1 MLDFVRNNRR
11 LMLLLLLVLVF
22 PSFVF
27 FGVESYSR
35 FMDSSHDAAKVDG
48 RAITVQEVD
57 NVVRDQS
64 ERMRQMLGTNYDPR
78 QFEGAAARQ
87 TVLDQLILQRVV
99 ANEVAREH
107 LTVSNARLF
116 EAINSIPAIAQ
127 LPRKQDGTIDDKAYL
142 QLLASQGM
150 TPEQFDARM
159 RFDLATQQ
167 LGTSIA
173 ATAFVPKS
181 LLDRLIAVRD
191 QQRDVQAL
199 IFKPASYAAKVQP
212 DAAALKAYY
221 DSHQS
226 AYSVPEQA
234 KVEYLVLS
242 GEALAASQSVTPEEL
257 KSYYESNIA
266 RFRTD
271 EQRRASHI
279 LIASPKDAPAAE
291 RQAAKDKATKLL
303 EDLRKHPD
311 TFADVARK
319 QSQDPGS
326 AEKGGD
332 LGFMGHGALV
342 KPFEDAMYAL
352 KDGQISDVVETDYG
366 YHIIKLTGIKPA
378 ETKPLDAVRP
388 ELEAE
393 LRKQFAAK
401 KYAEQADAFG
411 NMVYEQADSL
421 KPAADKFK
429 LTIQT
434 ADNLTR
440 QPNPALGAQ
449 SPLNNE
455 KVLKAL
461 FSDDAIKNKRNTEA
475 VQVGPNTLVAARIVD
490 YRPSSVRKFEEV
502 QAQVREGYIAQ
513 QAAELARKDGEAR
526 LEALKKSDSAEGFG
540 AAATVSRTKVEGL
553 EPKAVEAI
561 MRADAS
567 KLPAVVGV
575 DLGAGGYAIYRI
587 TKLSQPAQA
596 NAAQRQAD
604 AQQLSQLSGQTELE
618 AYYDSLKA
626 RSKVKVLKPVVATEA
641 QDGSAPAAQ

>member
-48 RAITVQEVD
+48 RAISVQEVD

-64 ERMRQMLGTNYDPR
+64 ERARQILGANYDPR
-78 QFEGAAARQ
+78 QFEGPDARKA
-87 TVLDQLILQRVV
+87 VLDQLILQRVM
-99 ANEVAREH
+99 ANTVAREH
-107 LTVSNARLF
+107 LTVSDAKLL
-116 EAINSIPAIAQ
+116 EEISSLPAIAQ
-127 LPRKQDGTIDDKAYL
+127 LPRTKDGKIDDKAYL
-142 QLLASQGM
+142 QLLQSQGM

-159 RFDLATQQ
+159 RFELATQQ
-167 LGTSIA
+167 LGASVA
-173 ATAFVPKS
+173 ATAFMPKS

-199 IFKPASYAAKVQP
+199 VFKPASYTAKVQP

-226 AYSVPEQA
+226 AFSVPEQA

-242 GEALAASQSVTPEEL
+242 GEALAAAQPVTPEEL

-279 LIASPKDAPAAE
+279 LIAAPKDAPAAE
-291 RQAAKDKATKLL
+291 RQAGKDKATRLL
-303 EDLRKHPD
+303 DELRKHPG
-311 TFADVARK
+311 TFADVAKK

-332 LGFMGHGALV
+332 LGFMGRGALV

-366 YHIIKLTGIKPA
+366 YHIIKLTGIKA
-378 ETKPLDAVRP
+378 SETKPLEAVRT

-393 LRKQFAAK
+393 LRKQFADK
-401 KYAEQADAFG
+401 KFAEQADAFG
-411 NMVYEQADSL
+411 NTVYEQADSL
-421 KPAADKFK
+421 KPAADKYK

-434 ADNLTR
+434 AENVTR

-449 SPLNNE
+449 NPLNNE
-455 KVLKAL
+455 KLLKAL
-461 FSDDAIKNKRNTEA
+461 FSEESIQKKRNTEA
-475 VQVGPNTLVAARIVD
+475 VQVAPNTLVAARIVD
-490 YRPSSVRKFEEV
+490 YRPATVRKFEEV
-502 QAQVREGYIAQ
+502 EAKVREGYVAQ
-513 QAAELARKDGEAR
+513 QAAELARKAGEAR
-526 LEALKKSDSAEGFG
+526 VEALKKADSADGFG
-540 AAATVSRTKVEGL
+540 AVQTVSRAKIEGVP
-553 EPKAVEAI
+553 PKAVEAV
-561 MRADAS
+561 MRADAT

-575 DLGAGGYAIYRI
+575 DLGADGYAVYRV
-587 TKLSQPAQA
+587 TKVSQPSQA
-596 NAAQRQAD
+596 NPAQRQAE
-604 AQQLSQLSGQTELE
+604 AQQLSQLAGQADLQAFYE
-618 AYYDSLKA
+618 SLKA
-626 RSKVKVLKPVVATEA
+626 RSKVKLVT
-641 QDGSAPAAQ
+641 PAGGTQSQGAE

>member
-35 FMDSSHDAAKVDG
+35 FMDTSHDVAKVDG

-64 ERMRQMLGTNYDPR
+64 ERMRQMLGNQYDPR
-78 QFEGAAARQ
+78 MFEGAAARQ
-87 TVLDQLILQRVV
+87 SVVNQLILQRVV
-99 ANEVAREH
+99 SDATAKKN
-107 LTVSNARLF
+107 LTVSDAQVAA
-116 EAINSIPAIAQ
+116 AIQNIPAIAQ
-127 LPRKQDGTIDDKAYL
+127 LKTADGKFDDKAYI
-142 QLLASQGM
+142 QLLATQGM
-150 TPEQFDARM
+150 TPEQFDARL
-159 RFDLATQQ
+159 RFELATQQ
-167 LGTSIA
+167 LGGAVGT
-173 ATAFVPKS
+173 TAFVPKS

-191 QQRDVQAL
+191 QQRDVQTL
-199 IFKPASYAAKVQP
+199 TIKPADFTAKVTA

-221 DSHQS
+221 DAHVST
-226 AYSVPEQA
+226 YTTPEQA
-234 KVEYLVLS
+234 KVEYVVLS
-242 GEALAASQSVTPEEL
+242 GDALAASQTVTPEEL

-279 LIASPKDAPAAE
+279 LIAAPKDGKDAD
-291 RQAAKDKATKLL
+291 RKAAKDKATKLL
-303 EDLRKHPD
+303 EDLRKHPE
-311 TFADVARK
+311 TFADVAKK

-332 LGFMGHGALV
+332 LGFMGRGALV

-378 ETKPLDAVRP
+378 ETQPLEAVRP

-393 LRKQFAAK
+393 LKKQLASK
-401 KYAEQADAFG
+401 KYTELADAFG
-411 NMVYEQADSL
+411 NTVYEQSESL

-434 ADNLTR
+434 ADNVTR
-440 QPNPALGAQ
+440 TPNLALGAQ
-449 SPLNNE
+449 NPLNNE

-461 FSDDAIKNKRNTEA
+461 FSDDALKNKRNTEA
-475 VQVGPNTLVAARIVD
+475 VQVGPTTLVAARIVD
-490 YRPSSVRKFEEV
+490 YRPATARKFEDVE
-502 QAQVREGYIAQ
+502 AQVRQSYVAQ
-513 QAAELARKDGEAR
+513 QAAELARKDGEAK
-526 LEALKKSDSAEGFG
+526 LEALKKADSAAGFG
-540 AAATVSRTKVEGL
+540 QTVTVSRTKADGL
-553 EPKAVEAI
+553 SPKAVEAI
-561 MRADAS
+561 MRADAT

-575 DLGAGGYAIYRI
+575 DLGADGYAIYRI
-587 TKLSQPAQA
+587 AKVSSPTTA
-596 NAAQRQAD
+596 NPGQRDAE
-604 AQQLSQLSGQTELE
+604 AQQLAQLAGQTELA
-618 AYYDSLKA
+618 AYYESLKA
-626 RSKVKVLKPVVATEA
+626 RAKVKILRPITATDVPASE
-641 QDGSAPAAQ
+641 GAAQ

>member
-35 FMDSSHDAAKVDG
+35 FMDSSHDAAKVEG
-48 RAITVQEVD
+48 RAISVQEVD

-64 ERMRQMLGTNYDPR
+64 ERARQILGNNYDPR
-78 QFEGAAARQ
+78 QFEGPEARKA
-87 TVLDQLILQRVV
+87 VLDQLILQRVM
-99 ANEVAREH
+99 ANTVAREH
-107 LTVSNARLF
+107 LTVSDAKLLEEISNL
-116 EAINSIPAIAQ
+116 PAIAQ
-127 LPRKQDGTIDDKAYL
+127 LPRKADGKIDDKAYL
-142 QLLASQGM
+142 QLLQSQGM

-159 RFDLATQQ
+159 RFELATQQ
-167 LGTSIA
+167 LGASVA
-173 ATAFVPKS
+173 ATAFMPKS
-181 LLDRLIAVRD
+181 LLERLIAVRD

-199 IFKPASYAAKVQP
+199 VFKPASYTAKVQP

-226 AYSVPEQA
+226 AFSVPEQA

-242 GEALAASQSVTPEEL
+242 GEALAAAQAVTPEEL

-279 LIASPKDAPAAE
+279 LIVAPKDAPAGE

-303 EDLRKHPD
+303 EELRKHPE
-311 TFADVARK
+311 TFADVAKK

-332 LGFMGHGALV
+332 LGFMGRGALV
-342 KPFEDAMYAL
+342 KPFEEAMYAL

-366 YHIIKLTGIKPA
+366 FHIIKLTGVKA
-378 ETKPLDAVRP
+378 SETRPLEAVRT

-393 LRKQFAAK
+393 LRKQLADK
-401 KYAEQADAFG
+401 KFAEQADAFG

-434 ADNLTR
+434 ADNVTR
-440 QPNPALGAQ
+440 KPNPAQGAQ
-449 SPLNNE
+449 NPLNNE

-461 FSDDAIKNKRNTEA
+461 FSEESVQKKRNTEA
-475 VQVGPNTLVAARIVD
+475 VQVAPNTLVAARIVD
-490 YRPSSVRKFEEV
+490 YRPATVRKFEEV
-502 QAQVREGYIAQ
+502 EAKVREGYIAQ

-526 LEALKKSDSAEGFG
+526 LEALKKADSADGFG
-540 AAATVSRTKVEGL
+540 AVQTVSRAKADGVP
-553 EPKAVEAI
+553 PKAVEAV
-561 MRADAS
+561 MRADAT

-575 DLGAGGYAIYRI
+575 DLGADGYAVYRI
-587 TKLSQPAQA
+587 SKVSQPAQA
-596 NAAQRQAD
+596 NPAQRQAE
-604 AQQLSQLSGQTELE
+604 AQQLSQLAGQADLQAFYE
-618 AYYDSLKA
+618 SLKA
-626 RSKVKVLKPVVATEA
+626 RSKVKLLTPADKQA
-641 QDGSAPAAQ
+641 QNAE

>member
-35 FMDSSHDAAKVDG
+35 FMDSSHDAAKVEG
-48 RAITVQEVD
+48 RAISVQEVD

-64 ERMRQMLGTNYDPR
+64 ERARQILGNNYDPR
-78 QFEGAAARQ
+78 QFEGPEARKA
-87 TVLDQLILQRVV
+87 VLDQLILQRVM
-99 ANEVAREH
+99 ANTVAREH
-107 LTVSNARLF
+107 LTVSDAKLLEEISNL
-116 EAINSIPAIAQ
+116 PAIAQ
-127 LPRKQDGTIDDKAYL
+127 LPRKADGKIDDKAYL
-142 QLLASQGM
+142 QLLQSQGM

-159 RFDLATQQ
+159 RFELATQQ
-167 LGTSIA
+167 LGASVA
-173 ATAFVPKS
+173 ATAFMPKS
-181 LLDRLIAVRD
+181 LLERLIAVRD

-199 IFKPASYAAKVQP
+199 VFKPASYTAKVQP

-226 AYSVPEQA
+226 AFSVPEQA

-242 GEALAASQSVTPEEL
+242 GEALAAAQAVTPEEL

-279 LIASPKDAPAAE
+279 LIVAPKDAPAGE

-303 EDLRKHPD
+303 EELRKHPE
-311 TFADVARK
+311 TFADVAKK

-332 LGFMGHGALV
+332 LGFMGRGALV
-342 KPFEDAMYAL
+342 KPFEEAMYAL

-366 YHIIKLTGIKPA
+366 FHIIKLTGIKA
-378 ETKPLDAVRP
+378 SETRPLEAVRT

-393 LRKQFAAK
+393 LRKQLADK
-401 KYAEQADAFG
+401 KFAEQADAFG

-434 ADNLTR
+434 ADNVTR
-440 QPNPALGAQ
+440 KPNPAQGAQ
-449 SPLNNE
+449 NPLNNE

-461 FSDDAIKNKRNTEA
+461 FSEESVQKKRNTEA
-475 VQVGPNTLVAARIVD
+475 VQVAPNTLVAARIVD
-490 YRPSSVRKFEEV
+490 YRPATVRKFEEV
-502 QAQVREGYIAQ
+502 EAKVREGYIAQ

-526 LEALKKSDSAEGFG
+526 LEALKKADSADGFG
-540 AAATVSRTKVEGL
+540 AVQTVSRAKADGVP
-553 EPKAVEAI
+553 PKAVEAV
-561 MRADAS
+561 MRADAT

-575 DLGAGGYAIYRI
+575 DLGADGYAVYRI
-587 TKLSQPAQA
+587 SKVSQPAQA
-596 NAAQRQAD
+596 NPAQRQAE
-604 AQQLSQLSGQTELE
+604 AQQLSQLAGQADLQAFYE
-618 AYYDSLKA
+618 SLKA
-626 RSKVKVLKPVVATEA
+626 RSKVKLLTPADKQA
-641 QDGSAPAAQ
+641 QNAE

>member
-11 LMLLLLLVLVF
+11 LMLLLLLLLVF

-35 FMDSSHDAAKVDG
+35 FMDTSHDAAKVDG

-57 NVVRDQS
+57 NVVREQS
-64 ERMRQMLGTNYDPR
+64 ERMRQMLGASYDSR
-78 QFEGAAARQ
+78 QFEGPAARKS
-87 TVLDQLILQRVV
+87 VLDQLILQRVV
-99 ANEVAREH
+99 ANEVAREN

-127 LPRKQDGTIDDKAYL
+127 LPRKKDGTIDDKAYL

-150 TPEQFDARM
+150 TPDQFDARM
-159 RFDLATQQ
+159 RYDLATQQ
-167 LGTSIA
+167 LSASVAG
-173 ATAFVPKS
+173 TAFVPKS
-181 LLDRLIAVRD
+181 LLDHLIAVRD

-199 IFKPASYAAKVQP
+199 LFKPADYAAKVQP

-226 AYSVPEQA
+226 AFSVPEQA

-242 GEALAASQSVTPEEL
+242 GDALAAAQTVTPEEL
-257 KSYYESNIA
+257 KSYYDSNLA
-266 RFRTD
+266 RFRTE

-279 LIASPKDAPAAE
+279 LIAAPKDAPAAE
-291 RQAAKDKATKLL
+291 RQAAKEKATKLL
-303 EDLRKHPD
+303 EELRKHPD
-311 TFADVARK
+311 TFADIARK

-342 KPFEDAMYAL
+342 KPFEDAMFAL
-352 KDGQISDVVETDYG
+352 KEGQISDVVETDYG

-388 ELEAE
+388 ALEAE

-401 KYAEQADAFG
+401 KYAEVADAFS
-411 NMVYEQADSL
+411 NTVYEQSDSL

-429 LTIQT
+429 LAIQT
-434 ADNLTR
+434 ADNVTR

-455 KVLKAL
+455 KLLKAL

-475 VQVGPNTLVAARIVD
+475 VQVGPNTLVSARIVE
-490 YRPSSVRKFEEV
+490 YRPATVRKFEDVE
-502 QAQVREGYIAQ
+502 AKVREGYIAQ

-526 LEALKKSDSAEGFG
+526 VEALKKSDSAQGFG
-540 AAATVSRTKVEGL
+540 AVTTVSRTKADGL
-553 EPKAVEAI
+553 EPKAVEAV
-561 MRADAS
+561 MRADTQ

-575 DLGAGGYAIYRI
+575 DLGANGYAIYRI
-587 TKLSQPAQA
+587 TKVSQPAQIDP
-596 NAAQRQAD
+596 AQRQA
-604 AQQLSQLSGQTELE
+604 AFQQLAQLAGQTELV
-618 AYYDSLKA
+618 AYYESLKA
-626 RSKVKVLKPVVATEA
+626 RSKVKVLKPVVVPDE
-641 QDGSAPAAQ
+641 QQ

>member
-35 FMDSSHDAAKVDG
+35 FMDSSHDLAKVDG
-48 RAITVQEVD
+48 RAITAQEVD

-78 QFEGAAARQ
+78 QFEGAQARQ
-87 TVLDQLILQRVV
+87 QVLDQLILQRVV
-99 ANEVAREH
+99 ADEVAKKH
-107 LTVSNARLF
+107 LTVSNERLL
-116 EAINSIPAIAQ
+116 ETISSIPAIAQ
-127 LPRKQDGTIDDKAYL
+127 LPKKQDGTIDDKAYVS
-142 QLLASQGM
+142 LLAQQGM

-167 LGTSIA
+167 LSSSVG

-181 LLDRLIAVRD
+181 LLDRLIAIRD

-199 IFKPASYAAKVQP
+199 QIKPADFTAKVNP
-212 DAAALKAYY
+212 DDAALKAYY
-221 DSHQS
+221 EGHK
-226 AYSVPEQA
+226 AAFSVPEQA

-242 GEALAASQSVTPEEL
+242 ADALAASTPVTPEEL
-257 KSYYESNIA
+257 KSYYDSNIA

-279 LIASPKDAPAAE
+279 LIGSPKDAPAAE
-291 RQAAKDKATKLL
+291 RQAAKEKATKLL
-303 EDLRKHPD
+303 EDLRKHPEM
-311 TFADVARK
+311 FADVARK

-332 LGFMGHGALV
+332 LGFMGRGALV

-378 ETKPLDAVRP
+378 ETKPLEQVRT

-393 LRKQFAAK
+393 LRKQLAAK
-401 KYAEQADAFG
+401 KYTELADTFG
-411 NMVYEQADSL
+411 NTVYEQSDSL

-429 LTIQT
+429 LTIQS
-434 ADNLTR
+434 ADNVTR

-449 SPLNNE
+449 NPLNNE
-455 KVLKAL
+455 KLLKAL
-461 FSDDAIKNKRNTEA
+461 FSDESVKNKRNTEA
-475 VQVGPNTLVAARIVD
+475 VQVGPTTLVAARIVD
-490 YRPSSVRKFEEV
+490 YRPATVRKFEDV
-502 QAQVREGYIAQ
+502 QAKVREGYIAQ
-513 QAAELARKDGEAR
+513 QAAELAAKAGAER
-526 LEALKKSDSAEGFG
+526 LEALKKSGSADGFG
-540 AAATVSRTKVEGL
+540 APVTVSRAKADGL
-553 EPKAVEAI
+553 APKAVEAV
-561 MRADAS
+561 MRADTA
-567 KLPAVVGV
+567 KLPAYVGV
-575 DLGAGGYAIYRI
+575 DLGADGYAIYRI
-587 TKLSQPAQA
+587 GKVSQPAQA
-596 NAAQRQAD
+596 DAAQRQGE
-604 AQQLSQLSGQTELE
+604 AQQLGQMLGQSQLE
-618 AYYDSLKA
+618 AFYEGLKDRA
-626 RSKVKVLKPVVATEA
+626 KVKLLKPATTTEA
-641 QDGSAPAAQ
+641 GAASGAGAQ

>member
-48 RAITVQEVD
+48 RAISVQEVD

-64 ERMRQMLGTNYDPR
+64 ERARQILGNNYDPR
-78 QFEGAAARQ
+78 QFEGPDARKA
-87 TVLDQLILQRVV
+87 VLDQLILQRVM
-99 ANEVAREH
+99 ANTVAREH
-107 LTVSNARLF
+107 LTVSDAKLL
-116 EAINSIPAIAQ
+116 EEISSLPAIAQ
-127 LPRKQDGTIDDKAYL
+127 LPRTKDGKIDDKAYL
-142 QLLASQGM
+142 QLLQSQGM

-159 RFDLATQQ
+159 RFELATQQ
-167 LGTSIA
+167 LGASVA
-173 ATAFVPKS
+173 ATAFMPKS

-199 IFKPASYAAKVQP
+199 VFKPASYTAKVQP

-221 DSHQS
+221 DSHHS
-226 AYSVPEQA
+226 AFSVPEQA

-242 GEALAASQSVTPEEL
+242 GEALAAAQTVTPEEL

-279 LIASPKDAPAAE
+279 LIAAPKDAPATE
-291 RQAAKDKATKLL
+291 RQAAKDKAAKLL
-303 EDLRKHPD
+303 DELRKHPE
-311 TFADVARK
+311 TFADVAKK

-332 LGFMGHGALV
+332 LGFMGRGALV

-366 YHIIKLTGIKPA
+366 YHIIKLTGIKA
-378 ETKPLDAVRP
+378 SETKPLEAVRT

-393 LRKQFAAK
+393 LRKQFADK
-401 KYAEQADAFG
+401 KFAEQADAFG

-434 ADNLTR
+434 ADNVTR

-449 SPLNNE
+449 NPLNNE

-461 FSDDAIKNKRNTEA
+461 FSEESIQKKRNTEA
-475 VQVGPNTLVAARIVD
+475 VQVAPNTLVAARIVD
-490 YRPSSVRKFEEV
+490 YRPATVRKFEEV
-502 QAQVREGYIAQ
+502 EAKVREGYIAQ
-513 QAAELARKDGEAR
+513 QAAELARKAGEAR
-526 LEALKKSDSAEGFG
+526 LEALKKADSADGFG
-540 AAATVSRTKVEGL
+540 AVQTVSRAKTDGVP
-553 EPKAVEAI
+553 PKAVEAV
-561 MRADAS
+561 MRADAT
-567 KLPAVVGV
+567 KLPAMVGV
-575 DLGAGGYAIYRI
+575 DLGADGYAVYRI
-587 TKLSQPAQA
+587 SKVSQPAQA
-596 NAAQRQAD
+596 NPAQRQAE
-604 AQQLSQLSGQTELE
+604 AQQLSQLAGQADLQAFYE
-618 AYYDSLKA
+618 SLKA
-626 RSKVKVLKPVVATEA
+626 RSKVKLV
-641 QDGSAPAAQ
+641 APAGTQAQGAE

>member
-48 RAITVQEVD
+48 RAISVQEVD

-64 ERMRQMLGTNYDPR
+64 ERARQILGANYDPR
-78 QFEGAAARQ
+78 QFEGPEARKA
-87 TVLDQLILQRVV
+87 VLDQLIQQRVMANAV
-99 ANEVAREH
+99 ANEH
-107 LTVSNARLF
+107 LTVSDAKLL
-116 EAINSIPAIAQ
+116 EEINSLPAIAQ
-127 LPRKQDGTIDDKAYL
+127 LPRGKDGKIDDKAYL
-142 QLLASQGM
+142 QLLQSQGM

-159 RFDLATQQ
+159 RFELATQQ
-167 LGTSIA
+167 LGASIA

-181 LLDRLIAVRD
+181 LIERLMAVRD
-191 QQRDVQAL
+191 QQREVQAL
-199 IFKPASYAAKVQP
+199 LFKPAGYTAKVQP

-221 DSHQS
+221 DSHQQDF
-226 AYSVPEQA
+226 SVPEQA

-242 GEALAASQSVTPEEL
+242 GEALAASQAVTPEEL

-266 RFRTD
+266 RFRVD

-279 LIASPKDAPAAE
+279 LISAPKDAPAAQ

-303 EDLRKHPD
+303 EEVRKQPD
-311 TFADVARK
+311 SFADVARK
-319 QSQDPGS
+319 NSQDPGS

-332 LGFMGHGALV
+332 LGFMGRGALV

-352 KDGQISDVVETDYG
+352 KEGQISDVVETDFG
-366 YHIIKLTGIKPA
+366 YHIIKLTGTKPA
-378 ETKPLDAVRP
+378 ETRPLEAVRT

-393 LRKQFAAK
+393 LRKQFADK
-401 KYAEQADAFG
+401 KFAEQADAFG
-411 NMVYEQADSL
+411 NTVYEQADSL

-434 ADNLTR
+434 ADNVTR

-455 KVLKAL
+455 KLLKAL

-475 VQVGPNTLVAARIVD
+475 VQVAPNTLVAARIVA
-490 YRPSSVRKFEEV
+490 YRPATVRKFEEV
-502 QAQVREGYIAQ
+502 EAQVREGYVAQ
-513 QAAELARKDGEAR
+513 QAAALARKDGEAR
-526 LEALKKSDSAEGFG
+526 LAALKQADSAEGFG
-540 AAATVSRTKVEGL
+540 AAQTVSRTKAEGMT
-553 EPKAVEAI
+553 PQAVEAV
-561 MRADAS
+561 MRADAA
-567 KLPAVVGV
+567 KLPALVGV
-575 DLGAGGYAIYRI
+575 DLGAQGYAVYRI
-587 TKLSQPAQA
+587 TKVSQPAQA
-596 NAAQRQAD
+596 NPAQRQAE
-604 AQQLSQLSGQTELE
+604 AQQLAQLAGQTDLQAFYE
-618 AYYDSLKA
+618 SLKA
-626 RSKVKVLKPVVATEA
+626 RSKVKLLTPAGATQEQGA
-641 QDGSAPAAQ
+641 E

>member
-35 FMDSSHDAAKVDG
+35 FMDSSHDAAKVEG
-48 RAITVQEVD
+48 RAISVQEVD

-64 ERMRQMLGTNYDPR
+64 ERARQILGASYDPR
-78 QFEGAAARQ
+78 QFEGPEARKA
-87 TVLDQLILQRVV
+87 VLDQLILQRVM
-99 ANEVAREH
+99 ANQVSREH
-107 LTVSNARLF
+107 LTVSDAKLY
-116 EAINSIPAIAQ
+116 EEINSLPAIAQ
-127 LPRKQDGTIDDKAYL
+127 LPRKADGKVDDKAYL
-142 QLLASQGM
+142 QLLQSQGM

-159 RFDLATQQ
+159 RFELATQQ
-167 LGTSIA
+167 LGASIA

-191 QQRDVQAL
+191 QQRDVQML
-199 IFKPASYAAKVQP
+199 LFKPASYTAKVQP

-221 DSHQS
+221 DSHK
-226 AYSVPEQA
+226 AEFSVPEQA

-242 GEALAASQSVTPEEL
+242 GEALAAAQTVTPEEL

-279 LIASPKDAPAAE
+279 LIVAPKDAPAAE
-291 RQAAKDKATKLL
+291 RQAAKDKVTKLL
-303 EDLRKHPD
+303 EELRKHPE
-311 TFADVARK
+311 TFADVAKK

-326 AEKGGD
+326 ADKGGD

-366 YHIIKLTGIKPA
+366 FHIIKLTGIKPS

-393 LRKQFAAK
+393 LRKQFADK
-401 KYAEQADAFG
+401 KFAEQADAFG
-411 NMVYEQADSL
+411 NTVYEQADSL
-421 KPAADKFK
+421 KTAADKFK
-429 LTIQT
+429 LTVQT
-434 ADNLTR
+434 ADNVTR

-449 SPLNNE
+449 NPLNNE

-475 VQVGPNTLVAARIVD
+475 VQVAPNTLVAARIVE
-490 YRPSSVRKFEEV
+490 YRPATVRKFEEV
-502 QAQVREGYIAQ
+502 EAKVREGYIAQ
-513 QAAELARKDGEAR
+513 QAAEQAHKEGEAR
-526 LEALKKSDSAEGFG
+526 LEALKKADSAAGFG
-540 AAATVSRTKVEGL
+540 AVQTVSRAKAEGVP
-553 EPKAVEAI
+553 PKAVEAV
-561 MRADAS
+561 MRADTT

-575 DLGAGGYAIYRI
+575 DLGGEGYAIYRI
-587 TKLSQPAQA
+587 SKVSQPTQA
-596 NAAQRQAD
+596 NPAQRQAE
-604 AQQLSQLSGQTELE
+604 AQQLSQLAGQTDLQAFYE
-618 AYYDSLKA
+618 SLKA
-626 RSKVKVLKPVVATEA
+626 RSKVKLLTPVGSSQA
-641 QDGSAPAAQ
+641 QGAE

>member
-35 FMDSSHDAAKVDG
+35 FMDSSHDAAKVEG
-48 RAITVQEVD
+48 RAISVQEVD

-64 ERMRQMLGTNYDPR
+64 ERARQILGGSYDPR
-78 QFEGAAARQ
+78 QFEGPEARKA
-87 TVLDQLILQRVV
+87 VLDQLILQRVM
-99 ANEVAREH
+99 ASAVAREH
-107 LTVSNARLF
+107 LTVSDAKLY
-116 EAINSIPAIAQ
+116 EEINSLPAIAQ
-127 LPRKQDGTIDDKAYL
+127 LPRKADGKVDDKAYL
-142 QLLASQGM
+142 QLLQSQGM

-159 RFDLATQQ
+159 RFELATQQ
-167 LGTSIA
+167 LGASIA

-191 QQRDVQAL
+191 QQRDVQML
-199 IFKPASYAAKVQP
+199 LFKPASYTAKVQP

-221 DSHQS
+221 DSHK
-226 AYSVPEQA
+226 AEFSVPEQA

-242 GEALAASQSVTPEEL
+242 GEALAAAQTVTPEEL

-279 LIASPKDAPAAE
+279 LIVAPKDAPAAE
-291 RQAAKDKATKLL
+291 RQAAKDKAAKLL
-303 EDLRKHPD
+303 EELRKHPE

-366 YHIIKLTGIKPA
+366 FHIIKLTGIKPS

-393 LRKQFAAK
+393 LRKQFADK
-401 KYAEQADAFG
+401 KFAEQADAFG
-411 NMVYEQADSL
+411 NTVYEQADSL
-421 KPAADKFK
+421 KTAADKFK

-434 ADNLTR
+434 ADNVTR

-449 SPLNNE
+449 NPLNNE

-475 VQVGPNTLVAARIVD
+475 IQVAPNTLVAARIVE
-490 YRPSSVRKFEEV
+490 YRPATVRKFEEV
-502 QAQVREGYIAQ
+502 EAKVREGYIAQ
-513 QAAELARKDGEAR
+513 QAAEAARKEGEAR
-526 LEALKKSDSAEGFG
+526 LEALKKADNAAGFG
-540 AAATVSRTKVEGL
+540 AMQSVSRAKAEGVP
-553 EPKAVEAI
+553 PKAVEAV
-561 MRADAS
+561 MRADVTR
-567 KLPAVVGV
+567 LPAVVGV
-575 DLGAGGYAIYRI
+575 DLGAEGYAIYRI
-587 TKLSQPAQA
+587 TKVSQPAQA
-596 NAAQRQAD
+596 NPAQRQAE
-604 AQQLSQLSGQTELE
+604 AQQLSQLAGQTDLQAFYE
-618 AYYDSLKA
+618 SLKA
-626 RSKVKVLKPVVATEA
+626 RSKVELLKPAGSSQA
-641 QDGSAPAAQ
+641 QGGE